1 MVTKS
6 TIIGTM
12 QKLNIALKISD
23 ESSELSLYINQT
35 LEVLRKSEGVAF
47 TGAFQQFLNKA
58 PIVKSESNIN
68 FNDLETSLWEELFS
82 MRQLGNN
89 LWGLSIGW

>member
-1 MVTKS
+1 MVSKS

-35 LEVLRKSEGVAF
+35 LEILRKSEGVAF
-47 TGAFQQFLNKA
+47 TGAFQQFLSKA
-58 PIVKSESNIN
+58 PIVKSESTIN
-68 FNDLETSLWEELFS
+68 FNDLENSLWEELFS

-89 LWGLSIGW
+89 LWGSSIGW

>member
-1 MVTKS
+1 MVSKS
-6 TIIGTM
+6 HIIGTM

-58 PIVKSESNIN
+58 HIVKSESNIN